1 MYGEGI
7 SREGCVLDMGVE
19 AGIVNKSGSW
29 FNYGEERLGQGR
41 DAAKRALK
49 ENPDLRNEIENKVR
63 EYFELPAIDRN
74 GAEQNSE
81 ASQTSART
89 DVSNES

>member
-7 SREGCVLDMGVE
+7 SKEGCVLDMGVE

-41 DAAKRALK
+41 DAAKRTLQ

-63 EYFELPAIDRN
+63 QHFDLPTIDW
-74 GAEQNSE
+74 GEAASE
-81 ASQTSART
+81 VAQQQAQG
-89 DVSNES
+89 E

>member
-1 MYGEGI
+1 
-7 SREGCVLDMGVE
+7 MGVE

-41 DAAKRALK
+41 DAAKRALQ

-63 EYFELPAIDRN
+63 EYFDLPTIDWS
-74 GAEQNSE
+74 GTESKAKPASAEETTANVSA
-81 ASQTSART
+81 AS
-89 DVSNES
+89 